1 MSEIKTL
8 QSGSGLLGYKFL
20 KYFEIAKVNYFNSS
34 AYLVN
39 LISRS
44 AIVVIRIWIFTQ
56 LYKVSYAI
64 SGLSEIGGLTVA
76 MVVWSLMMTQSFQTA
91 TRPQL
96 SKIIDEE
103 VKSGTLAYSVNR
115 PYSYILFHF
124 SGFIGRSIPN
134 LFINLLIGALAALVL
149 VGPIVFSWEALAF
162 GAVLLF
168 FGYILDFFVSLIIG
182 LTAFWIEDT
191 SAFTWIYSK
200 GQLVFGGLI
209 LPIALFPDY
218 LQKIAELLPFSQ
230 MYYGAA
236 RLIVHFEP
244 SLFWQYLATQ
254 LVWILFFGVVAYYLF
269 NKGIKHVSVNGG

>member
-1 MSEIKTL
+1 MSEVKNL

-20 KYFEIAKVNYFNSS
+20 KYFEIAKVNYFNSA

-96 SKIIDEE
+96 SKLIDEE

-134 LFINLLIGALAALVL
+134 LFINLFIGSLTALVL
-149 VGPIVFSWEALAF
+149 VGPIGLSWEALAF
-162 GAVLLF
+162 GAILLF

-244 SLFWQYLATQ
+244 SLFLQYLATQ

>member
-1 MSEIKTL
+1 MSEVKIL
-8 QSGSGLLGYKFL
+8 QNGSGLIWYKFL
-20 KYFEIAKVNYFNSS
+20 KYFEIAKVNYFNS
-34 AYLVN
+34 ATYFVN

-44 AIVVIRIWIFTQ
+44 AMVVIKIWIFTQ
-56 LYKVSYAI
+56 LYKVSYSIA
-64 SGLSEIGGLTVA
+64 GVSEIGGLTVA
-76 MVVWSLMMTQSFQTA
+76 MVIWNLMMTQSFQTA
-91 TRPQL
+91 TKPQL
-96 SKIIDEE
+96 SKLIDEE

-124 SGFIGRSIPN
+124 SGFVGRSVPNLLIN
-134 LFINLLIGALAALVL
+134 LFIGSLVAFVL
-149 VGPIVFSWEALAF
+149 VGPIGLSWEALAF
-162 GAVLLF
+162 GVILFF

-182 LTAFWIEDT
+182 LTAFWVEDT

-230 MYYGAA
+230 MYYSAA

-244 SLFWQYLATQ
+244 SLFLQYFATQ
-254 LVWILFFGVVAYYLF
+254 LVWILFFGLVAYYLF
-269 NKGIKHVSVNGG
+269 NKGIKYVSVNGG